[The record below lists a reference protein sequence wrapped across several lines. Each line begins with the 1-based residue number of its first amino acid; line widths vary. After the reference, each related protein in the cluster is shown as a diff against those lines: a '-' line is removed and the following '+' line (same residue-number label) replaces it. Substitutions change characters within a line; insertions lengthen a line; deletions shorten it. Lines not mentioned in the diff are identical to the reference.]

1 MDLSGRVALVTG
13 AARRLGREIARTL
26 AAAGSD
32 LVVHHHASPQHA
44 EETAGVLRDL
54 GVRAEI
60 LPADLRQP
68 GQIAAL
74 FGEIATRF
82 GRLDILINSAALFER
97 KPALDITPT
106 DWDRVMDLNLRAAF
120 LCSQQAARLM
130 RAGGAGVIVNIAD
143 VAAFQPW
150 PAHAHYCISKAG
162 LVMMTRV
169 LARALAPQIRVNAVA
184 PGPVLPPEGLSDRE
198 VEELAQLTALRKWGR
213 PEDVARTVLFLVETD
228 FVTGETVVVD
238 GGKTLRS

>member
-1 MDLSGRVALVTG
+1 MDFSGRVALVTG
-13 AARRLGREIARTL
+13 AARRLGREIARAL
-26 AAAGSD
+26 AAAGTD
-32 LVVHHHASPQHA
+32 LVVHHHASAQHA
-44 EETAGVLRDL
+44 EETARVLRDL

-60 LPADLRQP
+60 LQADLRQP
-68 GQIAAL
+68 GQIATL
-74 FGEIATRF
+74 FGKIAARF
-82 GRLDILINSAALFER
+82 GRLDILVNSAARFER
-97 KPALDITPT
+97 KPVLDITAA
-106 DWDRVMDLNLRAAF
+106 DWDRVMNLNLRAAF

-143 VAAFQPW
+143 VAAFQAW

-184 PGPVLPPEGLSDRE
+184 PGPVLPPEDLTDRE
-198 VEELAQLTALRKWGR
+198 AEELAQLTALKRWGA
-213 PEDVARTVLFLVETD
+213 PEDVVRAVLFLVDAD